1 MHVLEIMRCLIDGV
15 AAHVPEDGTLQR
27 PQSCRLH
34 SACSVISEAGEFVSS
49 TSGSIPFMLV
59 TSLTG
64 MITCAWGSNANL
76 FLNLLRDRVQMFMNN
91 VVVKI
96 LRYEI

>member
-1 MHVLEIMRCLIDGV
+1 MMRCLIAGV
-15 AAHVPEDGTLQR
+15 AAHVHEDGTMQK
-27 PQSCRLH
+27 PQPYRRH
-34 SACSVISEAGEFVSS
+34 SACNVILKTGEPVSS

-64 MITCAWGSNANL
+64 MITCAWGSNAKL
-76 FLNLLRDRVQMFMNN
+76 FLNLLRDGVRMFMNN